1 MSDLATRASRSLA
14 NVASG
19 LIKFN
24 VEQKKQPM
32 RRDYSAHE
40 QIMQSDD
47 QNALSVPDQLDGQ
60 DGYQYEGSPRMGR
73 RHGLT
78 SGHREAA
85 MASSQASR
93 TTTSLQKD
101 LEMASFSASGA
112 GPPMNPEERRRQ
124 LEERRKYKHT
134 VARRAR
140 TMAYYNPIPAQKNC
154 ITDNRS
160 LFILRED
167 NIIRRYCKRITEWGP
182 FEYFILLTIMANC
195 VVLAMEDHL
204 PNKDRTPLAIKLE
217 LTEPYFLGIFCVE
230 AAVKIIA
237 LGFVLHKGSY
247 LRNGWNIMDFVV
259 VVTGLMS
266 TFVQSNNVDLRTLRA
281 VRVLR
286 PLKLVAGIPSLQV
299 VLKSIIR
306 AMAPLLQIALLVLF
320 AILIFAIIGLEF
332 YTGIFHLACHNNVT
346 GELVEEQVCG
356 ANFSLVNS
364 TLYMCNEGELCIE
377 YWDGPNNG
385 ITNFDNIGY
394 AMLTVFQLITMEGW
408 TQVLYWC
415 NDSLGNSFNWL
426 YFIPI
431 IILGSFFMLNLVLGV
446 LSGMFAKER
455 ERVENRREFLK
466 MRRQAQ
472 IEKELNGYLEWI
484 CKAEEVILAE
494 AAQRE
499 EVILAEDK
507 EAEQKRKAKQR
518 KLGKGK
524 GASQEGD
531 GFSNKK
537 EDEGGTCPSWKVFEK
552 RVRYGIR
559 RIVKTQVFYW
569 GVICLVFLNTIC
581 TAMVHHGQD
590 PLLTNFLDFAEIGF
604 LCLFILEMLVKMY
617 GLGPKQYFR
626 SAFNRFDCA
635 VIIGSIFEVVWTTL
649 KPGQS
654 FGISVLRALRLL
666 RIFKVTKYWG
676 ALSNLVIS
684 LLNSMRSIIS
694 LLFLLFLFLLIF
706 ALLGMQLFGGEFNF
720 DDGRPASNF
729 DTFPIALLT
738 VFQIL
743 TGEDWNE
750 VMYAAIKAKG
760 GVKGQGMIY
769 SSYFII
775 LVMFGNYTLLNV
787 FLAIAVDNL
796 ANAEE
801 ITKGD
806 VEEDEEKAKA
816 REQKI
821 KEELKDFSPTS
832 GPPHGLTTIIALE
845 DKKKLA
851 DNSPRTNHDTV
862 DGRGRSQSRGGDRT
876 RGRSPLDP
884 RAPQERQSRR
894 DRPRRRPPSNI
905 PEEFQRNNPAR
916 SSRQSRDSSLP
927 PDGRAGPR
935 HPRMD
940 GNRRNRDSS
949 LDGGM
954 GPRRRDRS
962 SSDARNDP
970 GRRSRRDIG
979 RTPDDDQRKRR
990 RRRQPNDQ
998 DTDVTDSGIDT
1009 LQGRRRHK
1017 RRDADER
1024 DEFGKSM
1031 QRDEHG
1037 DRRGTMDGDGEK
1049 AEHKEEYGEPKPMVP
1064 YSSMFIFSTTNPVRL
1079 AAHWIINLRFF
1090 DPAIM
1095 FVIVCSSITLA
1106 AEDPVNKVSQRNEI
1120 LKYFD
1125 YVFTGI
1131 FTFEMTI
1138 KLIDMGV
1145 VLHKGAY
1152 FRDLWNFLDAV
1163 VVTGALVAFAFSGSQ
1178 GGGKNLN
1185 TIKTLRVL
1193 RVLRPLKSIKRL
1205 PKLKAVFD
1213 CVIHSIKNVIN
1224 ILIVY
1229 MLFQFIFAVVA
1240 VQLYKGKFYYCTDAS
1255 KNKEESCQ
1263 GYYLEYNDDEVN
1275 VQPREW
1281 KRRDFH
1287 YDNVFWALLTLFT
1300 VTTGEGWPAILQ
1312 WSMDS
1317 TTEDTGP
1324 SPGYRK
1330 EMAIYYV
1337 VYFVVFP
1344 FFFVNIFVALIIITF
1359 QEEGE
1364 KQALES
1370 GILDKNE
1377 RNCIDFAMNA
1387 KPMTRYMPENKKS
1400 FQFKMWKFVVSPP
1413 FEYFIMAMIAL
1424 NTVALMCRHYKQTAD
1439 WDEILNYFNI
1449 AFTSLFGLE
1458 CILKMI
1464 GFGPRNYFRDAWNVF
1479 DFITVVGS
1487 VTDILVSNFGG
1498 DFADNFISL
1507 SFLRLFRAARL
1518 IKLLRQG
1525 ETIRTLLWTFIQS
1538 FKALPYVV
1546 LLIAMLLFIYAIVGM
1561 QVFGNI
1567 ALDDETEIHRHN
1579 NFRTFIQGLM
1589 VLFRCATGEAWQE
1602 IMLSCL
1608 PGAEC
1613 DAQSED
1619 PGPNCGSTFAYFYFT
1634 SFIFLCSFLMLN
1646 LFVAV
1651 IMDNFDY
1658 LTRDTSILGPHHLEE
1673 YIRVW
1678 ADFDPGATGRISYTD
1693 MFDLLKQLNPPLG
1706 FGRKCPARVAYK
1718 RLIRMNMAVDD
1729 NKTVHFTTTLFALIR
1744 TSLNIKIDKPELQNK
1759 ADRELRDAL
1768 INTWPQVPRKTI
1780 DMLMPPDEELR
1791 KDRLTVGKIYGAL
1804 LLHDYFKQWKA
1815 KKLKEQT
1822 RGDGRKVLRQQSS
1835 FFQRM
1840 INTFTPSKEDVRA
1853 ENASPALPGA
1863 QQPKLFGN
1871 ANLNVPDRDGNPHPT
1886 ATASS
1891 SNNPNH
1897 SQAIEMRPL
1906 ENNTRTIE
1914 TEPSRSTSMSK
1925 FGAPQYDRD
1934 AVRRSA
1940 SMQANGR
1947 TAGQYSEDPLGILN
1961 TAQYTPEAK
1970 LAYILAFCDF
1980 QHIPLHYLR
1989 EGYKKLNTVALSES
2003 VLRVGSEL
2011 GGESVDFY
2019 ANIKLLT
2026 QTRYLIKEDTPKAM
2040 VSMRPLTQKCAR
2052 GALSNSEICLYI
2064 NCLAMTITQQYR
2076 DGGRAAVQDA
2086 LYEHAE
2092 QVLLYSENYGVYSHS
2107 VGLLYLAVGR
2117 YLSHTGHFVEAENH
2131 YTKAMNCVADNTN
2144 TGPDLDMDPAFLQAI
2159 INKEMGKT
2167 WHRCGN
2173 LDQAVDLL
2181 MNADDVLG
2189 SSRDGPAVKT
2199 RYPEP
2204 SNLWLIAE
2212 RLDCCDSFA
2221 KVFTDKGDFTSA
2233 STWIA
2238 KAEGLLR
2245 TPGLVGVQRYTENVA
2260 IYYRHVLDSTI
2271 ERFYIAQDDYR
2282 KGTGY
2287 YAQLMS
2293 VTDTTNVRFA
2303 FMQSQYWSMR
2313 VSELE
2318 EPDID
2323 LLEEAAHKVLKSQAI
2338 LVRKVG
2344 KKHSSYAWNC
2354 RILAS
2359 ILARMDDRLEEA
2371 LDKLEEAEA
2380 IQQTTYPNHEQLG
2393 QTCYLQGLVY
2403 LDIDRL
2409 QEGKEYLQAAMEY
2422 FGPQHPRALTIIP
2435 LLMGELSGY
2444 SEA

>member
-47 QNALSVPDQLDGQ
+47 PNALSVPDQLDGGQ
-60 DGYQYEGSPRMGR
+60 VGYQYEGSPRMGR

-78 SGHREAA
+78 SGHRETAIA
-85 MASSQASR
+85 SQASR

-112 GPPMNPEERRRQ
+112 GGPAMNPEERRRQ

-204 PNKDRTPLAIKLE
+204 PNKDRTPLSIKLE

-346 GELVEEQVCG
+346 GELVQEEVCG
-356 ANFSLVNS
+356 ANFSSITS
-364 TLYMCNEGELCIE
+364 TVYMCKEGELCIE
-377 YWDGPNNG
+377 YWEGPNNG

-507 EAEQKRKAKQR
+507 EAEQKRKAQQR
-518 KLGKGK
+518 KKGK
-524 GASQEGD
+524 KGTSQEGD
-531 GFSNKK
+531 GFSHKK
-537 EDEGGTCPSWKVFEK
+537 EDEGGACPSWKVFEK
-552 RVRYGIR
+552 RIRYGIR

-590 PLLTNFLDFAEIGF
+590 PLLTSFLDFAEIGF

-832 GPPHGLTTIIALE
+832 GPPHGPTTIIAL
-845 DKKKLA
+845 
-851 DNSPRTNHDTV
+851 
-862 DGRGRSQSRGGDRT
+862 
-876 RGRSPLDP
+876 
-884 RAPQERQSRR
+884 
-894 DRPRRRPPSNI
+894 
-905 PEEFQRNNPAR
+905 
-916 SSRQSRDSSLP
+916 
-927 PDGRAGPR
+927 
-935 HPRMD
+935 
-940 GNRRNRDSS
+940 
-949 LDGGM
+949 
-954 GPRRRDRS
+954 
-962 SSDARNDP
+962 
-970 GRRSRRDIG
+970 
-979 RTPDDDQRKRR
+979 
-990 RRRQPNDQ
+990 
-998 DTDVTDSGIDT
+998 
-1009 LQGRRRHK
+1009 
-1017 RRDADER
+1017 DADER
-1024 DEFGKSM
+1024 DEFGKSL
-1031 QRDEHG
+1031 QRGAHG
-1037 DRRGTMDGDGEK
+1037 DRRGTKDGDGEK
-1049 AEHKEEYGEPKPMVP
+1049 AEHEEEYGEPKPMVP

-1317 TTEDTGP
+1317 TTENTGP

-1400 FQFKMWKFVVSPP
+1400 FQFKMWKFVVSPA

-1424 NTVALMCRHYKQTAD
+1424 NTVALMCKHYQQTVA
-1439 WDEILNYFNI
+1439 WDQILNYFNI

-1567 ALDDETEIHRHN
+1567 ALDDDTEIHRHN

-1608 PGAEC
+1608 PGAMC
-1613 DAQSED
+1613 DPQSEN
-1619 PGPNCGSTFAYFYFT
+1619 GPVPQCGSEFAYFYFT

-1780 DMLMPPDEELR
+1780 DMLMPPEEELR

-1822 RGDGRKVLRQQSS
+1822 RGRGNKSS

-1840 INTFTPSKEDVRA
+1840 INTFTPSKEDVRG
-1853 ENASPALPGA
+1853 ENSAPAIPGA
-1863 QQPKLFGN
+1863 QQPKLFGGN
-1871 ANLNVPDRDGNPHPT
+1871 TNLNVADVGNPHPT
-1886 ATASS
+1886 ATPSS

-1906 ENNTRTIE
+1906 ENNTLTIE
-1914 TEPSRSTSMSK
+1914 TEPSRSTSMPK
-1925 FGAPQYDRD
+1925 FVPQYNRD
-1934 AVRRSA
+1934 GVRRSV
-1940 SMQANGR
+1940 SMQPNGR
-1947 TAGQYSEDPLGILN
+1947 TGHPAVQQETNVDAPL
-1961 TAQYTPEAK
+1961 P
-1970 LAYILAFCDF
+1970 
-1980 QHIPLHYLR
+1980 H
-1989 EGYKKLNTVALSES
+1989 
-2003 VLRVGSEL
+2003 
-2011 GGESVDFY
+2011 
-2019 ANIKLLT
+2019 
-2026 QTRYLIKEDTPKAM
+2026 
-2040 VSMRPLTQKCAR
+2040 
-2052 GALSNSEICLYI
+2052 
-2064 NCLAMTITQQYR
+2064 
-2076 DGGRAAVQDA
+2076 RAAVQQQQQQPQ
-2086 LYEHAE
+2086 HH
-2092 QVLLYSENYGVYSHS
+2092 LYSRHEPHAAPADMARPQEPYSAPHEIQTRPSPAHRHDLATPSQQPQTAANVTRTHS
-2107 VGLLYLAVGR
+2107 ST
-2117 YLSHTGHFVEAENH
+2117 YLSHDDDHARQQRRMLPTLPVSRSGGLSAGSNHRSSSPPPNKKSSPPRTPPNHTPTRRKRSASPDPNATRIPAQSHASSGYPQPRYPRNDAPSRQHPSRAPPASMVCQSPSPEDDLAFEYMPHQSPSVNSELYYVEDNNYEQEGPFQDEELDELE
-2131 YTKAMNCVADNTN
+2131 YDNT
-2144 TGPDLDMDPAFLQAI
+2144 LDYLTFEVAAATSNSPLSQQ
-2159 INKEMGKT
+2159 NSPEMY
-2167 WHRCGN
+2167 
-2173 LDQAVDLL
+2173 
-2181 MNADDVLG
+2181 G
-2189 SSRDGPAVKT
+2189 S
-2199 RYPEP
+2199 
-2204 SNLWLIAE
+2204 
-2212 RLDCCDSFA
+2212 
-2221 KVFTDKGDFTSA
+2221 
-2233 STWIA
+2233 
-2238 KAEGLLR
+2238 EG
-2245 TPGLVGVQRYTENVA
+2245 
-2260 IYYRHVLDSTI
+2260 S
-2271 ERFYIAQDDYR
+2271 YR
-2282 KGTGY
+2282 KRNTP
-2287 YAQLMS
+2287 
-2293 VTDTTNVRFA
+2293 VR
-2303 FMQSQYWSMR
+2303 QDSSGIGRSYSD
-2313 VSELE
+2313 SDE
-2318 EPDID
+2318 ESD
-2323 LLEEAAHKVLKSQAI
+2323 
-2338 LVRKVG
+2338 
-2344 KKHSSYAWNC
+2344 WC
-2354 RILAS
+2354 
-2359 ILARMDDRLEEA
+2359 
-2371 LDKLEEAEA
+2371 
-2380 IQQTTYPNHEQLG
+2380 
-2393 QTCYLQGLVY
+2393 
-2403 LDIDRL
+2403 
-2409 QEGKEYLQAAMEY
+2409 
-2422 FGPQHPRALTIIP
+2422 
-2435 LLMGELSGY
+2435 
-2444 SEA
+2444 

>member
-47 QNALSVPDQLDGQ
+47 PNALSVPDQLDGGQ
-60 DGYQYEGSPRMGR
+60 VGYQYEGSPRMGR

-78 SGHREAA
+78 SGHRETAIA
-85 MASSQASR
+85 SQASR

-112 GPPMNPEERRRQ
+112 GGPAMNPEERRRQ

-204 PNKDRTPLAIKLE
+204 PNKDRTPLSIKLE

-346 GELVEEQVCG
+346 GELVQEEVCG
-356 ANFSLVNS
+356 ANFSSITS
-364 TLYMCNEGELCIE
+364 TVYMCKEGELCIE
-377 YWDGPNNG
+377 YWEGPNNG

-507 EAEQKRKAKQR
+507 EAEQKRKAQQR
-518 KLGKGK
+518 KKGK
-524 GASQEGD
+524 KGTSQEGD
-531 GFSNKK
+531 GFSHKK
-537 EDEGGTCPSWKVFEK
+537 EDEGGACPSWKVFEK
-552 RVRYGIR
+552 RIRYGIR

-590 PLLTNFLDFAEIGF
+590 PLLTSFLDFAEIGF

-832 GPPHGLTTIIALE
+832 GPPHGPTTIIAL
-845 DKKKLA
+845 
-851 DNSPRTNHDTV
+851 
-862 DGRGRSQSRGGDRT
+862 
-876 RGRSPLDP
+876 
-884 RAPQERQSRR
+884 
-894 DRPRRRPPSNI
+894 
-905 PEEFQRNNPAR
+905 
-916 SSRQSRDSSLP
+916 
-927 PDGRAGPR
+927 
-935 HPRMD
+935 
-940 GNRRNRDSS
+940 
-949 LDGGM
+949 
-954 GPRRRDRS
+954 
-962 SSDARNDP
+962 
-970 GRRSRRDIG
+970 
-979 RTPDDDQRKRR
+979 
-990 RRRQPNDQ
+990 
-998 DTDVTDSGIDT
+998 
-1009 LQGRRRHK
+1009 
-1017 RRDADER
+1017 DADER
-1024 DEFGKSM
+1024 DEFGKSL
-1031 QRDEHG
+1031 QRGAHG
-1037 DRRGTMDGDGEK
+1037 DRRGTKDGDGEK
-1049 AEHKEEYGEPKPMVP
+1049 AEHEEEYGEPKPMVP

-1317 TTEDTGP
+1317 TTENTGP

-1400 FQFKMWKFVVSPP
+1400 FQFKMWKFVVSPA

-1424 NTVALMCRHYKQTAD
+1424 NTVALMCKHYQQTVA
-1439 WDEILNYFNI
+1439 WDQILNYFNI

-1567 ALDDETEIHRHN
+1567 ALDDDTEIHRHN

-1608 PGAEC
+1608 PGAMC
-1613 DAQSED
+1613 DPQSEN
-1619 PGPNCGSTFAYFYFT
+1619 GPVPQCGSEFAYFYFT

-1780 DMLMPPDEELR
+1780 DMLMPPEEELR

-1822 RGDGRKVLRQQSS
+1822 RGRGNKVQRQSS

-1840 INTFTPSKEDVRA
+1840 INTFTPSKEDVRG
-1853 ENASPALPGA
+1853 ENSAPAIPGA
-1863 QQPKLFGN
+1863 QQPKLFGGN
-1871 ANLNVPDRDGNPHPT
+1871 TNLNVADVGNPHPT
-1886 ATASS
+1886 ATPSS

-1906 ENNTRTIE
+1906 ENNTLTIE
-1914 TEPSRSTSMSK
+1914 TEPSRSTSMPK
-1925 FGAPQYDRD
+1925 FVPQYNRD
-1934 AVRRSA
+1934 GVRRSV
-1940 SMQANGR
+1940 SMQPNGR
-1947 TAGQYSEDPLGILN
+1947 TAGHYSEDPLGILN

-1970 LAYILAFCDF
+1970 LAYILAFCDY

-1989 EGYKKLNTVALSES
+1989 EGYRKLNTVALSEAVLS
-2003 VLRVGSEL
+2003 VGHEL
-2011 GGESVDFY
+2011 GAESVDFY
-2019 ANIKLLT
+2019 ANVKLLT
-2026 QTRYLIKEDTPKAM
+2026 QTQYLVKEDTPKAM
-2040 VSMRPLTQKCAR
+2040 VSMRPLTQKRAR
-2052 GALSNSEICLYI
+2052 GALSNGEIRLYI
-2064 NCLAMTITQQYR
+2064 NCLAMTIVQQYR

-2092 QVLLYSENYGVYSHS
+2092 QVLLYSENYGV
-2107 VGLLYLAVGR
+2107 
-2117 YLSHTGHFVEAENH
+2117 
-2131 YTKAMNCVADNTN
+2131 
-2144 TGPDLDMDPAFLQAI
+2144 
-2159 INKEMGKT
+2159 
-2167 WHRCGN
+2167 CGN

-2181 MNADDVLG
+2181 MNADEVLG
-2189 SSRDGPAVKT
+2189 SSRDGPAAKS

-2238 KAEGLLR
+2238 RAEGLLR

-2282 KGTGY
+2282 KGTAY
-2287 YAQLMS
+2287 YAQMMS
-2293 VTDTTNVRFA
+2293 EMDKTNVRFA

-2323 LLEEAAHKVLKSQAI
+2323 LLEEAAHKVLRSQAI

-2354 RILAS
+2354 RILAA

-2409 QEGKEYLQAAMEY
+2409 QEGREYLQAAMEY

-2435 LLMGELSGY
+2435 LLMGELGGY
-2444 SEA
+2444 SDA

>member
-1 MSDLATRASRSLA
+1 MSDLATRASRGLA

-832 GPPHGLTTIIALE
+832 GPPHGPTTIIAL
-845 DKKKLA
+845 
-851 DNSPRTNHDTV
+851 
-862 DGRGRSQSRGGDRT
+862 
-876 RGRSPLDP
+876 
-884 RAPQERQSRR
+884 
-894 DRPRRRPPSNI
+894 
-905 PEEFQRNNPAR
+905 
-916 SSRQSRDSSLP
+916 
-927 PDGRAGPR
+927 
-935 HPRMD
+935 
-940 GNRRNRDSS
+940 
-949 LDGGM
+949 
-954 GPRRRDRS
+954 
-962 SSDARNDP
+962 
-970 GRRSRRDIG
+970 
-979 RTPDDDQRKRR
+979 
-990 RRRQPNDQ
+990 
-998 DTDVTDSGIDT
+998 
-1009 LQGRRRHK
+1009 
-1017 RRDADER
+1017 DADER

-1853 ENASPALPGA
+1853 ENAGPALPGA

-2221 KVFTDKGDFTSA
+2221 KVFTDKGDFTTA

>member
-832 GPPHGLTTIIALE
+832 GPPHGLTTIIAL
-845 DKKKLA
+845 
-851 DNSPRTNHDTV
+851 
-862 DGRGRSQSRGGDRT
+862 
-876 RGRSPLDP
+876 
-884 RAPQERQSRR
+884 
-894 DRPRRRPPSNI
+894 
-905 PEEFQRNNPAR
+905 
-916 SSRQSRDSSLP
+916 
-927 PDGRAGPR
+927 
-935 HPRMD
+935 
-940 GNRRNRDSS
+940 
-949 LDGGM
+949 
-954 GPRRRDRS
+954 
-962 SSDARNDP
+962 
-970 GRRSRRDIG
+970 
-979 RTPDDDQRKRR
+979 
-990 RRRQPNDQ
+990 
-998 DTDVTDSGIDT
+998 
-1009 LQGRRRHK
+1009 
-1017 RRDADER
+1017 DADER
-1024 DEFGKSM
+1024 DEF
-1031 QRDEHG
+1031 
-1037 DRRGTMDGDGEK
+1037 DGEK

>member
-1 MSDLATRASRSLA
+1 MSDLATRASRGLA

-19 LIKFN
+19 LLKFN
-24 VEQKKQPM
+24 VEQKKQPI

-40 QIMQSDD
+40 QIMQSGDPG
-47 QNALSVPDQLDGQ
+47 ALSVPDQLDGQ

-73 RHGLT
+73 RDGMT

-93 TTTSLQKD
+93 VATSLQKD

-182 FEYFILLTIMANC
+182 FEYFILMTIMANC

-204 PNKDRTPLAIKLE
+204 PNKDRTPLSIKLE

-364 TLYMCNEGELCIE
+364 TLYMCKEGQLCIE

-385 ITNFDNIGY
+385 ITNFDDIGY

-507 EAEQKRKAKQR
+507 EAEQKRKAQQR
-518 KLGKGK
+518 KLGKGKK

-552 RVRYGIR
+552 RIRYGIR

-590 PLLTNFLDFAEIGF
+590 PMLTTFLDFAEIGF

-806 VEEDEEKAKA
+806 VEDEDEKAKA

-832 GPPHGLTTIIALE
+832 GAPRGPTTVIAL
-845 DKKKLA
+845 
-851 DNSPRTNHDTV
+851 
-862 DGRGRSQSRGGDRT
+862 DG
-876 RGRSPLDP
+876 
-884 RAPQERQSRR
+884 
-894 DRPRRRPPSNI
+894 
-905 PEEFQRNNPAR
+905 
-916 SSRQSRDSSLP
+916 
-927 PDGRAGPR
+927 
-935 HPRMD
+935 
-940 GNRRNRDSS
+940 
-949 LDGGM
+949 
-954 GPRRRDRS
+954 
-962 SSDARNDP
+962 
-970 GRRSRRDIG
+970 
-979 RTPDDDQRKRR
+979 
-990 RRRQPNDQ
+990 
-998 DTDVTDSGIDT
+998 
-1009 LQGRRRHK
+1009 
-1017 RRDADER
+1017 DER
-1024 DEFGKSM
+1024 DEF
-1031 QRDEHG
+1031 
-1037 DRRGTMDGDGEK
+1037 DGEK
-1049 AEHKEEYGEPKPMVP
+1049 AEHEEEYGEPKPMVP

-1106 AEDPVNKVSQRNEI
+1106 AEDPVNKVSQRNDI

-1125 YVFTGI
+1125 YIFTGI

-1163 VVTGALVAFAFSGSQ
+1163 VVTGALVAFAYGGE
-1178 GGGKNLN
+1178 GGGGNLN

-1317 TTEDTGP
+1317 TTENTGP

-1400 FQFKMWKFVVSPP
+1400 FQFKMWKFVVSPA

-1424 NTVALMCRHYKQTAD
+1424 NTVALMCKHYKQTAD
-1439 WDEILNYFNI
+1439 WDQILNYFNI
-1449 AFTSLFGLE
+1449 AFTSLFGME

-1567 ALDDETEIHRHN
+1567 ALDDDTEIHRHN

-1608 PGAEC
+1608 PGAMC
-1613 DAQSED
+1613 DEQSED
-1619 PGPNCGSTFAYFYFT
+1619 GATPNCGSTFAYFYFT

-1822 RGDGRKVLRQQSS
+1822 RGRGSTKVQLRHQSS

-1853 ENASPALPGA
+1853 DNAAPTVPGG

-1871 ANLNVPDRDGNPHPT
+1871 TNLPDRDGNPHPT

-1906 ENNTRTIE
+1906 ENNTITIE

-1925 FGAPQYDRD
+1925 FAPSQYDRD

-1947 TAGQYSEDPLGILN
+1947 TGGHGPHSDDPLGILN

-1989 EGYKKLNTVALSES
+1989 EGYKKLSTVALSEA
-2003 VLRVGSEL
+2003 VLSVGSDL

-2026 QTRYLIKEDTPKAM
+2026 QTRYLVKEDTPKAM
-2040 VSMRPLTQKCAR
+2040 VSMRPLTQKRAR
-2052 GALSNSEICLYI
+2052 GALSNGEIRLYI

-2159 INKEMGKT
+2159 VNKEMGKT

-2181 MNADDVLG
+2181 MHADDVLG
-2189 SSRDGPAVKT
+2189 SSRDGPALKS

-2204 SNLWLIAE
+2204 SNLWLITE

-2221 KVFTDKGDFTSA
+2221 KVFADKGDFTSA

-2238 KAEGLLR
+2238 RAEGLLR

-2282 KGTGY
+2282 KGTAY

-2293 VTDTTNVRFA
+2293 EMDKTNVRFA

-2344 KKHSSYAWNC
+2344 KKHSGYAWNC

>member
-1 MSDLATRASRSLA
+1 MSDLATRASRGLA

-832 GPPHGLTTIIALE
+832 GPPHGPTTIIAL
-845 DKKKLA
+845 
-851 DNSPRTNHDTV
+851 
-862 DGRGRSQSRGGDRT
+862 
-876 RGRSPLDP
+876 
-884 RAPQERQSRR
+884 
-894 DRPRRRPPSNI
+894 
-905 PEEFQRNNPAR
+905 
-916 SSRQSRDSSLP
+916 
-927 PDGRAGPR
+927 
-935 HPRMD
+935 
-940 GNRRNRDSS
+940 
-949 LDGGM
+949 
-954 GPRRRDRS
+954 
-962 SSDARNDP
+962 
-970 GRRSRRDIG
+970 
-979 RTPDDDQRKRR
+979 
-990 RRRQPNDQ
+990 
-998 DTDVTDSGIDT
+998 
-1009 LQGRRRHK
+1009 
-1017 RRDADER
+1017 DADER
-1024 DEFGKSM
+1024 DEF
-1031 QRDEHG
+1031 
-1037 DRRGTMDGDGEK
+1037 DGEK

-1853 ENASPALPGA
+1853 ENAGPALPGA

-2221 KVFTDKGDFTSA
+2221 KVFTDKGDFTTA